1 MDFVYLILNW
11 RGKCYFADRLFLYQ
25 VNAGESELDADQ
37 LFEIVLN
44 DPVFEGL
51 TEQLDHNQAARA
63 VVDAINTL
71 HTASKPEDQKQFD
84 LSPEG
89 CMVISLL
96 QQWFVRYFCKKLMQ
110 LMTSEALI
118 LNRNKIPFSY
128 LVNYLTYQNHFS
140 LKDLIE
146 RYYNTLEATG
156 WYVDRVS

>member
-1 MDFVYLILNW
+1 MCIYLILIW
-11 RGKCYFADRLFLYQ
+11 RGKCYFTDHLFLYQ

>member
-1 MDFVYLILNW
+1 MP
-11 RGKCYFADRLFLYQ
+11 YFLFLFQ
-25 VNAGESELDADQ
+25 VNACELELDADT
-37 LFEIVLN
+37 LFNIVLS

-51 TEQLDHNQAARA
+51 MEQLDHQSVRQA
-63 VVDAINTL
+63 VVDAVNTL

-89 CMVISLL
+89 CMVISIL
-96 QQWFVRYFCKKLMQ
+96 QQWLVRYFCKALIQ

-128 LVNYLTYQNHFS
+128 LVNYLSYQNHFS
-140 LKDLIE
+140 LKELIE

-156 WYVDRVS
+156 WYVC

>member
-1 MDFVYLILNW
+1 MNEL
-11 RGKCYFADRLFLYQ
+11 
-25 VNAGESELDADQ
+25 ELDADQ
-37 LFEIVLN
+37 LFAIVTN
-44 DPVFEGL
+44 DPAFEGQM
-51 TEQLDHNQAARA
+51 EGLDNSLASRA

-71 HTASKPEDQKQFD
+71 INASKPEEGKQFD

-128 LVNYLTYQNHFS
+128 LVNYLSYQNHFS
-140 LKDLIE
+140 FKELIE

-156 WYVDRVS
+156 W

>member
-1 MDFVYLILNW
+1 MVFFIL
-11 RGKCYFADRLFLYQ
+11 Q
-25 VNAGESELDADQ
+25 VSMSELELDAEQ
-37 LFEIVLN
+37 LFSIVTN
-44 DPVFEGL
+44 DPVFEGQM
-51 TEQLDHNQAARA
+51 EGLDNSLAARA

-71 HTASKPEDQKQFD
+71 ISASKPEDGKQFD

-128 LVNYLTYQNHFS
+128 LVNYLSYQNHFS
-140 LKDLIE
+140 FKELIE
-146 RYYNTLEATG
+146 RYYDTLDATG
-156 WYVDRVS
+156 W

>member
-1 MDFVYLILNW
+1 M
-11 RGKCYFADRLFLYQ
+11 
-25 VNAGESELDADQ
+25 NASESELDAQQ
-37 LFEIVLN
+37 LFEIVLG
-44 DPVFEGL
+44 DPVFDGLMEGL
-51 TEQLDHNQAARA
+51 DHSLAAHA

-71 HTASKPEDQKQFD
+71 HTASKPEDQNQFD
-84 LSPEG
+84 LTPEG

-128 LVNYLTYQNHFS
+128 LVNYLSYQNHFS

-146 RYYNTLEATG
+146 RYYTTLEATG
-156 WYVDRVS
+156 WYAVHEIVCI

>member
-1 MDFVYLILNW
+1 MNFNEL
-11 RGKCYFADRLFLYQ
+11 
-25 VNAGESELDADQ
+25 ELDTDQ
-37 LFEIVLN
+37 LFEIVQK

-51 TEQLDHNQAARA
+51 IEQLDHNLAARA

-71 HTASKPEDQKQFD
+71 HTASKPEDQNKFD

-128 LVNYLTYQNHFS
+128 LVNYLIYQNHFS

-156 WYVDRVS
+156 WYVEQ